1 MPTCAGLDWGI
12 QLDRPSAWNTAD
24 TREHITYN
32 AKPVIS
38 SINAM
43 SGNETRR
50 SFRLPNVSMVQIAGP
65 ANTKFIA
72 PKPKDARRAAVSLN
86 PPCTKMFEE

>member
-1 MPTCAGLDWGI
+1 
-12 QLDRPSAWNTAD
+12 
-24 TREHITYN
+24 
-32 AKPVIS
+32 
-38 SINAM
+38 M

-50 SFRLPNVSMVQIAGP
+50 RFRLPNVSMVQIAGP